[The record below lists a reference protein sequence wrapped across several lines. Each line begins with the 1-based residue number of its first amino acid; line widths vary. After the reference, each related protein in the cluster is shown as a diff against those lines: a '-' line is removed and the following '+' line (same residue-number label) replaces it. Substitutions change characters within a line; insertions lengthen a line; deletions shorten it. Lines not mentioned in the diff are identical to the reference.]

1 MSRRA
6 TAAPTPVAPSSPDR
20 PSPPSQIAPR
30 RPRAFGSLLR
40 VALGASIVGA
50 VIVTAVLAPLLAPY
64 SPDAQDITRRF
75 APPLSA
81 PDGQLLLLG
90 ADALGRDIL
99 SRIIFGSQISLIV
112 GIGAVLVQGGL
123 GVFLGL
129 LAGYYPRLDNVIMRV
144 ADVQLGV
151 PFFVLALA
159 VIAVLGPGLNNIILV
174 LGVTGWVLYA
184 RVVRGE
190 VLSIRRREY
199 IEAARVIGSAD
210 ARILVRHILPNVTS
224 SIIVIATL
232 EVARMII
239 AEASL
244 SFLGLGVQPP
254 TPTWGGMVADGRNY
268 VAVAWWVSTFPG
280 LAILLTVLGINLLG
294 DWLRDTLDPNLRI

>member
-1 MSRRA
+1 M
-6 TAAPTPVAPSSPDR
+6 
-20 PSPPSQIAPR
+20 
-30 RPRAFGSLLR
+30 
-40 VALGASIVGA
+40 
-50 VIVTAVLAPLLAPY
+50 IVTAVLAPLLAPY

>member
-1 MSRRA
+1 
-6 TAAPTPVAPSSPDR
+6 
-20 PSPPSQIAPR
+20 
-30 RPRAFGSLLR
+30 
-40 VALGASIVGA
+40 VG
-50 VIVTAVLAPLLAPY
+50 VIVMAVFAPLLAPY
-64 SPDAQDITRRF
+64 DPNHQNISRRF
-75 APPLSA
+75 APPMSA
-81 PDGQLLLLG
+81 PGGDLLLLG

-99 SRIIFGSQISLIV
+99 SRIIFGAQISLIV

-123 GVFLGL
+123 GVLLGL
-129 LAGYYPRLDNVIMRV
+129 LAGYYRRLDNLIMRV
-144 ADVQLGV
+144 ADVQLGI

-159 VIAVLGPGLNNIILV
+159 VIAVLGPGLTNIIIV
-174 LGVTGWVLYA
+174 LGLTGWVIYA

-190 VLSIRRREY
+190 VLSVRRRDY
-199 IEAARVIGSAD
+199 VDAARIVGVPD
-210 ARILVRHILPNVTS
+210 WRIIARHILPNVSS

-268 VAVAWWVSTFPG
+268 ISVSWWVSTFPG
-280 LAILLTVLGINLLG
+280 LAILVTALGINLLG
-294 DWLRDTLDPNLRI
+294 DWLRDTLDPGLRL